1 VNGEA
6 PDDDESD
13 HHGPVHRL
21 PAPTDDIPGAA
32 SDVDGVCPIPAYAD
46 LHQDNRMMDEMV
58 RGWAKESRE
67 SFISAVRKI
76 SAAFLAQQ
84 TEDTIF
90 DWNVSQ
96 VEGVGS

>member
-1 VNGEA
+1 
-6 PDDDESD
+6 
-13 HHGPVHRL
+13 
-21 PAPTDDIPGAA
+21 
-32 SDVDGVCPIPAYAD
+32 
-46 LHQDNRMMDEMV
+46 MMDEMV